1 MFHEKRLFKN
11 MIFLDYFIFHFPLSI
26 THFQQLIY
34 IRWILKVGTC
44 DFEFWRFQMYVLY
57 TMLKMNIKNGKDF
70 WDTPYVHYVSWNIYI
85 LMTFQYKCEVSFL
98 KLQIFFL
105 KKRFVEDFLL
115 QINDRSSRD
124 YYSVFR

>member
-1 MFHEKRLFKN
+1 
-11 MIFLDYFIFHFPLSI
+11 
-26 THFQQLIY
+26 
-34 IRWILKVGTC
+34 
-44 DFEFWRFQMYVLY
+44 MYVLC
-57 TMLKMNIKNGKDF
+57 TIHKTNGKDF